1 MSELS
6 PYKLQLRRARSDQWT
21 STNPVLKIR
30 EPAIETDT
38 GKFKIG
44 NGVTAWNDL
53 AYFANEEEFIN
64 IIRELGPSGG
74 PFEFI
79 GADVVMVD
87 TTLAGIL
94 SSIALLEAI
103 VTDKIVWPDGPSGG
117 GASLD
122 GIPLVIE
129 YVWNFDTHHYVL
141 ANGGIGDI
149 PENAVRM
156 FTGPVD
162 PVEDG
167 FTMNAGDHWFIVEVE
182 G

>member
-103 VTDKIVWPDGPSGG
+103 VTDKIVWPEGPSGG
-117 GASLD
+117 GSNLD
-122 GIPLVIE
+122 DFSVLIM
-129 YVWNFDTHHYVL
+129 YVWESPHYVL
-141 ANGGIGDI
+141 ANDGTEV
-149 PENAVRM
+149 PENAARG
-156 FTGPVD
+156 FAGPVD
-162 PVEDG
+162 PQEDG
-167 FTMNAGDHWFIVEVE
+167 FTMNAGDQWFIVEVE